1 MDHCYWITEK
11 LAGRCGPLKHQWNL
25 DEMYT
30 RGFRVIIS
38 LDDKI
43 DADTITEKGFR
54 HIPLYLPDKA
64 LTTPSLK
71 QIFLKAAESFVDLV
85 TSEKEPILVHC
96 SAGNDRTGAMLAF
109 FLISQ
114 GMPADKAISE
124 MRKLNAFAMITP
136 GYEDVVYQYAA
147 LHSAGFT

>member
-11 LAGRCGPLKHQWNL
+11 LAGRCGPLKHQWDL
-25 DEMYT
+25 DELYKK
-30 RGFRVIIS
+30 GFRVIIS

-43 DADTITEKGFR
+43 DADTITEKGFT
-54 HIPLYLPDKA
+54 HIPLYVPDLA

-71 QIFLKAAESFVDLV
+71 QLFLKAAETFVDIV
-85 TSEKEPILVHC
+85 ASEKEPILVHC
-96 SAGNDRTGAMLAF
+96 YAGNDRTGAMLAC

-124 MRKLNAFAMITP
+124 VRRLNPTAMVTP
-136 GYEDVVYQYAA
+136 GYEDVVYQFAA
-147 LHSAGFT
+147 LHTERI

>member
-1 MDHCYWITEK
+1 MDHCYWISEK
-11 LAGRCGPLKHQWNL
+11 LAGRCGPLEHQWDL
-25 DEMYT
+25 DEMYK

-38 LDDKI
+38 LDDEI
-43 DADTITEKGFR
+43 DADTIREKGFN

-71 QIFLKAAESFVDLV
+71 QIFLKAAETFVDIV

-96 SAGNDRTGAMLAF
+96 HAGNDRTGAMLAC

-124 MRKLNAFAMITP
+124 VRKLNASAMITP
-136 GYEDVVYQYAA
+136 GYEDAVHQYAA
-147 LHSAGFT
+147 LHTDLM